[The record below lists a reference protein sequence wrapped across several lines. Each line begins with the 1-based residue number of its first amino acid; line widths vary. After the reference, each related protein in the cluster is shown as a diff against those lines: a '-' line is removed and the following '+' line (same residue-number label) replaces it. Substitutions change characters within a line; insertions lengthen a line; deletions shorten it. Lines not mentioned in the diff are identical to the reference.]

1 MSKILTLETILSR
14 ANSKSPE
21 SIKQLNLWGLQ
32 LSDISILSKLP
43 LLETI
48 SLSMNHI
55 KDISIFKNMKNI
67 KELYLSDNQI
77 SDFAQIENLKNC
89 QKLEKLV
96 LKGNPIINEP
106 GYPKK

>member
-32 LSDISILSKLP
+32 VSDISILSKLP

-48 SLSMNHI
+48 SLSN
-55 KDISIFKNMKNI
+55 
-67 KELYLSDNQI
+67 NQI
-77 SDFAQIENLKNC
+77 IHPLLHLLFWYSL
-89 QKLEKLV
+89 LS
-96 LKGNPIINEP
+96 
-106 GYPKK
+106 